1 MREAYRMNKH
11 SFYESVQKTGS
22 GLALM
27 IIYIQK
33 DISPFSIIETGI
45 RKGMGKVI
53 SKISTG

>member
-53 SKISTG
+53 SKILTG